1 MSETWTIRKVL
12 TWTAQHFEKRQVD
25 SPRLTAE
32 VLLAHVLNSS
42 RVRLYVD
49 LDRPLTKEELA
60 TYRAL
65 IERRMAG
72 EPTQYLTG
80 AKEFYNRPFK
90 VDARVL
96 IPRPETELLVEAA
109 LHVLPKDAPSQALDV
124 CTGSGC
130 IAISLAAER
139 PQASLLATDVSPGAC
154 ALAKENAEALGVAG
168 RVTILQGNLFE
179 PVPAEARFA
188 LVVSNPPY
196 IGSGEI
202 PGLSAEV
209 RREPH
214 LALDGG
220 PDGLALIRRVVE
232 GARRFLIPGGLLAM
246 EIGET
251 QGSAV
256 RELLQAAGYV
266 DARVEKDLERRDR
279 LAFGTQPAANGPQ
292 G

>member
-1 MSETWTIRKVL
+1 MSSDTWTIRKVL
-12 TWTAQHFEKRQVD
+12 TWTTQHFEKRQVD

-32 VLLAHVLNSS
+32 VLLAYVLKAD

-49 LDRPLTKEELA
+49 LERPLSKEELA
-60 TYRAL
+60 SFRAL
-65 IERRMAG
+65 IERRMGG

-80 AKEFYNRPFK
+80 VKEFYNRPFK

-109 LHVLPKDAPSQALDV
+109 LHALPKDAPSQALDV

-139 PQASLLATDVSPGAC
+139 PQATVLATDLSADAC
-154 ALAKENAEALGVAG
+154 ALARENAEKLGVG
-168 RVTILQGNLFE
+168 DRVSILQGDLFA
-179 PVPAEARFA
+179 PVPADARFA
-188 LVVSNPPY
+188 LIVSNPPY
-196 IGSGEI
+196 ISSGEI
-202 PGLSAEV
+202 PSLSAEV

-220 PDGLALIRRVVE
+220 ADGLVVLRRVIE
-232 GARRFLIPGGLLAM
+232 GARRLLQAGGLLAM
-246 EIGET
+246 EMAET

-256 RELLQAAGYV
+256 KELLQAAGFV
-266 DARVEKDLERRDR
+266 DVRVEKDLERRDR
-279 LAFGTQPAANGPQ
+279 LAFGTQPAA
-292 G
+292 